1 MKLELTQWFLVF
13 ARAGALLA
21 VFPLFSAQNVP
32 VRLRLA
38 LAALMAL
45 LATPLLPNVVAPDLS
60 LWSLMRLLFIEAS
73 VGLLLGFICRF
84 VFFAIDFAGAII
96 GTEIGLMMS
105 SSFNPLGANATPVPG
120 IMLYWLALMLM
131 LGLDL
136 HHWIIAAF
144 QHSYLLVPIGAA
156 HLSHGLAL
164 EVLRRSSELFRI
176 AVQMTAPVLAAS
188 FVITLIFVGR
198 AFLRVYPELVAKN
211 FATPWSAAERE
222 EQLVRRGRYVEFNL
236 LYDRGTIF
244 GLKTGGNVDSIL
256 SSMPPVVK
264 WP

>member
-188 FVITLIFVGR
+188 FVITLIFSVLSR
-198 AFLRVYPELVAKN
+198 AVPQMNVFTESFPVRTLAGLAVFGLTIHLMAQHLENYLHRLPDDLLRVA
-211 FATPWSAAERE
+211 
-222 EQLVRRGRYVEFNL
+222 QLLGH
-236 LYDRGTIF
+236 GA
-244 GLKTGGNVDSIL
+244 
-256 SSMPPVVK
+256 
-264 WP
+264 